1 MKEKDIEEFKRFT
14 FRWEVLR
21 LKQNYEEQMIMLF
34 EKNYDVLSYKEKKF
48 LKERIKEKEK
58 RIKIGGIVKSNEIL

>member
-1 MKEKDIEEFKRFT
+1 MKEKDIEDFKRFT
-14 FRWEVLR
+14 FLWEVLR

-34 EKNYDVLSYKEKKF
+34 EKNYDVLSCKEKKF

-58 RIKIGGIVKSNEIL
+58 RIKIGGIVKSK

>member
-1 MKEKDIEEFKRFT
+1 MKETDIEDFKRFT

-34 EKNYDVLSYKEKKF
+34 EKNYDVLSCKEKKF

-58 RIKIGGIVKSNEIL
+58 RIKIGGIVKSK

>member
-1 MKEKDIEEFKRFT
+1 MKEKDIEDFKRFT

-34 EKNYDVLSYKEKKF
+34 EKNYEVLSCKEKKF

-58 RIKIGGIVKSNEIL
+58 RIKIGGIVKSK

>member
-1 MKEKDIEEFKRFT
+1 MKEKDIEDFKRFT

-34 EKNYDVLSYKEKKF
+34 EKNYDVLSCKEKKF
-48 LKERIKEKEK
+48 LKERIKEKDK
-58 RIKIGGIVKSNEIL
+58 DRRYRKVKIIQL

>member
-1 MKEKDIEEFKRFT
+1 MKEKDIEDFKRFT

-34 EKNYDVLSYKEKKF
+34 EKNYDVLSCKEKKF

-58 RIKIGGIVKSNEIL
+58 RIKIGGIVKSK

>member
-1 MKEKDIEEFKRFT
+1 MKEKDIEDFKRFT

-34 EKNYDVLSYKEKKF
+34 EKNYDVLSCKEKKF
-48 LKERIKEKEK
+48 LKERIKEKET
-58 RIKIGGIVKSNEIL
+58 RIKIGGIVKSK

>member
-1 MKEKDIEEFKRFT
+1 MKEKDIEDFKRFT

-34 EKNYDVLSYKEKKF
+34 EKNYDVLFCKEKKF

-58 RIKIGGIVKSNEIL
+58 RIKIGGIVKSK

>member
-1 MKEKDIEEFKRFT
+1 MKEKDIEDFKRFT

-21 LKQNYEEQMIMLF
+21 LQQNYEDQMIMLF
-34 EKNYDVLSYKEKKF
+34 EKNYDVLSCKEKKF

-58 RIKIGGIVKSNEIL
+58 RIKIGGIVKSK

>member
-1 MKEKDIEEFKRFT
+1 MKEKDIEDFKRFT

-21 LKQNYEEQMIMLF
+21 LKKNYEEQMIMLF
-34 EKNYDVLSYKEKKF
+34 EKNYDVLSCKEKKF

-58 RIKIGGIVKSNEIL
+58 RIKIGGIVKSK

>member
-1 MKEKDIEEFKRFT
+1 MKEKDIEDFKRFT

-34 EKNYDVLSYKEKKF
+34 EKNYDVLSCKEKKF
-48 LKERIKEKEK
+48 LKERNKEKQK
-58 RIKIGGIVKSNEIL
+58 RIKIGGIVKSK